1 MGRWSAWHEECF
13 WKRQATITKETR
25 DMTDHD
31 ESLIDK
37 VKNALGMGDDSH
49 DERHADDRPADDR
62 NVESGV
68 PADQQTGDRNDTW
81 GVDGA
86 TQATGREGIAGG
98 TGATAA
104 LGGAGASGPVGA
116 DPEPSLGEG
125 ADDAER
131 VDAGAV
137 RTEYEMGHE
146 FDPDHETRAESGV
159 TRGEGANT
167 RGEAASGE
175 SPFAGEGEDVG
186 ERRG

>member
-1 MGRWSAWHEECF
+1 
-13 WKRQATITKETR
+13 
-25 DMTDHD
+25 MTDHD

-37 VKNALGMGDDSH
+37 IKNALGMGDDSR
-49 DERHADDRPADDR
+49 DERHADDRR
-62 NVESGV
+62 VESGV
-68 PADQQTGDRNDTW
+68 PADQPTADRNDSW

-98 TGATAA
+98 TGATGA

-116 DPEPSLGEG
+116 EPEPSRDVDPGD
-125 ADDAER
+125 ADR

-146 FDPDHETRAESGV
+146 FDPAHETRAESGV
-159 TRGEGANT
+159 TRGEGATT

-175 SPFAGEGEDVG
+175 SPFEGEGAN
-186 ERRG
+186 ERRD